1 MPGGADAMA
10 QTTIRKGPDPIR
22 KKQKQLPFPLNIYQS
37 AVGKK
42 WAMAVSGVVLLGFV
56 LTHMIGNLHLYE
68 GPLEIHEYAET
79 LRNLGTDII
88 PRTWLLWGVRLLL
101 IAAFAVH
108 VHSAYSLKEVSRK
121 SNTRSN
127 FTDGNKKYASSQD
140 FVAANYASRTMRW
153 TGPIVLLYLFFHLAD
168 LTWGWFSKDWVLGDP
183 YNNIVVS
190 MGNIGVALIYV
201 VANIALAIHIYHG
214 TWSLFQSLGI
224 NSPKI
229 NKARRSIAKGLAG
242 IILIGNLS
250 FPIAVTAGLID
261 QDNCEAPCG
270 ITAYEAEKEAK
281 E

>member
-1 MPGGADAMA
+1 MA

-79 LRNLGTDII
+79 LRNLGTDIV

-108 VHSAYSLKEVSRK
+108 VHSAYSLKEISRK

-183 YNNIVVS
+183 YNNVVVS

-201 VANIALAIHIYHG
+201 VANVALAIHIYHG

-229 NKARRSIAKGLAG
+229 NKARRSFAKGLAG

>member
-1 MPGGADAMA
+1 MA

-56 LTHMIGNLHLYE
+56 VTHMIGNLHLYE

-121 SNTRSN
+121 SNTKSN

-250 FPIAVTAGLID
+250 FPIAVTTGLID

>member
-1 MPGGADAMA
+1 MA
-10 QTTIRKGPDPIR
+10 QTTIRKGSEPIR
-22 KKQKQLPFPLNIYQS
+22 KKPKELPFPLNLYQS
-37 AVGKK
+37 AIGRK
-42 WAMAVSGVVLLGFV
+42 WVMAVSGVVLLGFV

-79 LRNLGTDII
+79 LRNLGTDIV

-101 IAAFAVH
+101 IAAFVVH
-108 VHSAYSLKEVSRK
+108 IHSAYTLKEMGRK
-121 SNTRSN
+121 ANTRAN
-127 FTDGNKKYASSQD
+127 FTDGNKKYAASQD
-140 FVAANYASRTMRW
+140 FIAANYASRTMRW

-183 YNNIVVS
+183 YNNVVLS

-229 NKARRSIAKGLAG
+229 NKGRRSIAKGLAG
-242 IILIGNLS
+242 VILIGNLS
-250 FPIAVTAGLID
+250 FPIAVTVGLID

>member
-1 MPGGADAMA
+1 MA
-10 QTTIRKGPDPIR
+10 QTTIRKGPAPIR

-37 AVGKK
+37 AVGRK

-56 LTHMIGNLHLYE
+56 MTHMIGNLHLYE

-108 VHSAYSLKEVSRK
+108 VHSAYSLKEISRK

-201 VANIALAIHIYHG
+201 VANVALAIHIYHG

-250 FPIAVTAGLID
+250 IPVAVTTGLID

-270 ITAYEAEKEAK
+270 LTAYEAEKEAK

>member
-1 MPGGADAMA
+1 MA

-37 AVGKK
+37 AVGRK

-56 LTHMIGNLHLYE
+56 VTHMIGNLHLYE

-79 LRNLGTDII
+79 LRNLGTDIV

-108 VHSAYSLKEVSRK
+108 VHSAYTLKEISRK
-121 SNTRSN
+121 SNTRAN
-127 FTDGNKKYASSQD
+127 FTDANKKYASSQD

-183 YNNIVVS
+183 YNNVVVS

-201 VANIALAIHIYHG
+201 VANVALAIHIYHG

-229 NKARRSIAKGLAG
+229 NKARRSFAKGLAG

-250 FPIAVTAGLID
+250 FPIAVTTGLID
-261 QDNCEAPCG
+261 QDNCETPCG